1 MEHLR
6 AIKRRKEEAEPYNNP
21 AARRK
26 AQERG
31 MEEARRGSL
40 SDASRVKTP
49 PRGLLVEGSSSSE
62 FVSAVEEPI
71 VTDDEI
77 HADAAGGAVSPTPEG
92 REKRLPKSA
101 SKGKNLLGS

>member
-6 AIKRRKEEAEPYNNP
+6 AIKRRREEAEPYNDP

-26 AQERG
+26 AQRRG

-71 VTDDEI
+71 ATDDEI
-77 HADAAGGAVSPTPEG
+77 HADAAGGAVSPLPVEK
-92 REKRLPKSA
+92 EKRLPKSE
-101 SKGKNLLGS
+101 SKGGNALGS

>member
-6 AIKRRKEEAEPYNNP
+6 AIKRRREEAEPYNDP

-26 AQERG
+26 AQRRG

-71 VTDDEI
+71 VTDNEI
-77 HADAAGGAVSPTPEG
+77 HADAAGGAVSPMPV
-92 REKRLPKSA
+92 EKERRLPKSE
-101 SKGKNLLGS
+101 SKGRNL